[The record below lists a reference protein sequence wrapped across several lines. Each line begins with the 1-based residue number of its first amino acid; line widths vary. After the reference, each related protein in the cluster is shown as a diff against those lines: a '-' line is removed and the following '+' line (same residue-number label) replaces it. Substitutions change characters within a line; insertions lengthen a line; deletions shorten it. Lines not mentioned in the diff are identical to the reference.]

1 MDIRLLTG
9 GDMKEAIGLVDQTFR
24 NDDRPSLAAS
34 SPKVFSGSLGQAI
47 GGYAGERL
55 VSFAG
60 LVPAVVRVGEAL
72 LQVYSY
78 GAVCTH
84 PDFRGRG
91 YASLILDYAKRH
103 IDKAGASLLLVS
115 GTRSLYT
122 DAGCH
127 PFGAFRKHTLTADR
141 AETLATRL
149 SPAVRCRVADAADWF
164 RLRRLSASRSVHYE
178 QSVWDLAD
186 LHAAAAVTSM
196 QRMEQTTLIAERDG
210 EAVAFCVLAM
220 KRAGVDYAAGRNS
233 YVLEW
238 AGRAEDVCAILLHVL
253 KDGLADKLDI
263 TVGWHEA
270 DMERLLA
277 GGGTAAEES
286 NSGTVHIANPARL
299 FEQLRPYWDR
309 AAGIGGEVPTVRV
322 HADGACTVAIGSRV
336 SAALDPSRLTALL
349 FDKEPEGLASES
361 EWRDAAA
368 PFLPVPFPYTKGLN
382 YV

>member
-1 MDIRLLTG
+1 
-9 GDMKEAIGLVDQTFR
+9 
-24 NDDRPSLAAS
+24 
-34 SPKVFSGSLGQAI
+34 
-47 GGYAGERL
+47 
-55 VSFAG
+55 
-60 LVPAVVRVGEAL
+60 
-72 LQVYSY
+72 
-78 GAVCTH
+78 
-84 PDFRGRG
+84 
-91 YASLILDYAKRH
+91 
-103 IDKAGASLLLVS
+103 
-115 GTRSLYT
+115 LYT

-127 PFGAFRKHTLTADR
+127 RFGAFRKHTLSADR
-141 AETLATRL
+141 AETLASRL
-149 SPAVRCRVADAADWF
+149 SAAASCRAADAADWF
-164 RLRRLSASRSVHYE
+164 RLRELSASRPVHYE

-186 LHAAAAVTSM
+186 LHAAGAVTSM

-210 EAVAFCVLAM
+210 EAVAFCVLAL
-220 KRAGVDYAAGRNS
+220 KRAGIDYADRNS

-263 TVGWHEA
+263 TVGWHEQ

-286 NSGTVHIANPARL
+286 NSGTVHIVNPARL

-309 AAGIGGEVPTVRV
+309 AAGIGGEVPTVRA
-322 HADGACTVAIGSRV
+322 HSDGACSVAIGGRDSG
-336 SAALDPSRLTALL
+336 ALDPARLTALL

-361 EWRDAAA
+361 EWLAGAA